1 MIRQFGLPTL
11 FISLSAN
18 DLHWP
23 ELIIALGKLVDNKD
37 YTEEVESKTLSWETR
52 SRLVQSDPVT
62 CVRHFDHRVS
72 QFIHFVLKSPNSPP
86 GVLKDYFYRVEFQ
99 QRGSPHI
106 HMLAWIENSPKYNE
120 NTDAEVLDYINQ
132 VSSCSATVASE
143 I

>member
-1 MIRQFGLPTL
+1 M
-11 FISLSAN
+11 
-18 DLHWP
+18 
-23 ELIIALGKLVDNKD
+23 GKTTQKLL
-37 YTEEVESKTLSWETR
+37 ESKTLSWETR

-72 QFIHFVLKSPNSPP
+72 QFIGTILKNPESPL

-120 NTDAEVLDYINQ
+120 NTNAAVFGLH
-132 VSSCSATVASE
+132 
-143 I
+143 